1 MLDET
6 SVDRDPFRQFEEWL
20 ELAVKAEVPDPH
32 AMVVATSSP
41 DGIPSARVVL
51 LREFDRNGLV
61 FYTNYASRKGT
72 EALTNPKASIVFF
85 WHEMDRQIRIEG
97 ELEKIDAVDS
107 DRYFASRPRE
117 SQIAA
122 WASNQS
128 GVISGRNELQK
139 RFDEFQLQFDGR
151 PVPRPE
157 NWGGLRLRPRTFEFW
172 QGRPNRLHD
181 RIAYS
186 LTNGRWE
193 VLRLAP

>member
-1 MLDET
+1 
-6 SVDRDPFRQFEEWL
+6 
-20 ELAVKAEVPDPH
+20 
-32 AMVVATSSP
+32 MVVATSSP

-51 LREFDRNGLV
+51 LREFDRDGFV

-72 EALTNPKASIVFF
+72 EAVANPKASVVFF
-85 WHEMDRQIRIEG
+85 WDELDRQIRIEG
-97 ELEKIDAVDS
+97 DLEKIGSVES

-128 GVISGRNELQK
+128 GVISGRDELQK
-139 RFDEFQLQFDGR
+139 KFEQFKSRFDGR

-186 LTNGRWE
+186 LVKGTWQI
-193 VLRLAP
+193 LRLAP